1 MRIQFWPILAGAIG
15 AAGGF
20 VAADRVFAQGAPA
33 EIVVVQR
40 DIDFDKHAVTIRA
53 GGQIVYINEDRF
65 GHNVFSETAGGEFDV
80 GRQAPAS
87 RNVVTFRRAGT
98 FTVNCRIHPRMEM
111 TVTVVQ

>member
-1 MRIQFWPILAGAIG
+1 MRFQLWPVLAAAVGV
-15 AAGGF
+15 AGGF
-20 VAADRVFAQGAPA
+20 SAATHVFAQAAPG

-53 GGQIVYINEDRF
+53 GGQVVYINEDRF

-87 RNVVTFRRAGT
+87 RNAVVFRRAGT

>member
-1 MRIQFWPILAGAIG
+1 MRFQFWPVLATAIG
-15 AAGGF
+15 IGGGF
-20 VAADRVFAQGAPA
+20 SAATLVFAQDAPA

-40 DIDFDKHAVTIRA
+40 DIDFDKRAVTIKA
-53 GGQIVYINEDRF
+53 GGQIVYVNEDRF

-87 RNVVTFRRAGT
+87 RNAVVFRRPGP